1 MLLINKQGNGL
12 TILKEVNG
20 SNVIEKKKVAAVS
33 DLNLDTIES
42 DASVVVEGITSASKL
57 TFFNGEKYRY
67 LWVQEALNQ
76 IQIGQYAGTAASLD
90 ITAVSAIADIEVD
103 NATVIGN
110 VPLPTKVEVTIS
122 SQVKVFLP
130 VVWDD
135 GTPDYDGATAGTY
148 TFAGTITLPSGL
160 LNTGTLKASVDVVV
174 AEAEGGE

>member
-67 LWVQEALNQ
+67 LWVQEALN
-76 IQIGQYAGTAASLD
+76 
-90 ITAVSAIADIEVD
+90 
-103 NATVIGN
+103 
-110 VPLPTKVEVTIS
+110 
-122 SQVKVFLP
+122 
-130 VVWDD
+130 
-135 GTPDYDGATAGTY
+135 
-148 TFAGTITLPSGL
+148 
-160 LNTGTLKASVDVVV
+160 
-174 AEAEGGE
+174 